1 MVDIRKTIRGSM
13 PRLPFE
19 EMGQAVL
26 GKHYELSLVVCGDTL
41 AQRMNKQYRKKTY
54 YPNVLSFPL
63 DKKSGEVFL
72 NLRKTERE
80 AAQYGVSVRDRFAF
94 LYVHALWH
102 LKGHDHSEKME
113 RLEDS
118 VLKKFGF
125 KLPVR

>member
-1 MVDIRKTIRGSM
+1 MTDIKKTVRGSM
-13 PRLPFE
+13 PRLPFNE
-19 EMGQAVL
+19 LAEAVL

-63 DKKSGEVFL
+63 DKRSGEIFL

-80 AAQYGVSVRDRFAF
+80 ARAYGVSVRDRFAL

-102 LKGHDHSEKME
+102 LKGFDHSDKME
-113 RLEDS
+113 RLEDQT
-118 VLKKFGF
+118 LKRFGF
-125 KLPVR
+125 DTPAR